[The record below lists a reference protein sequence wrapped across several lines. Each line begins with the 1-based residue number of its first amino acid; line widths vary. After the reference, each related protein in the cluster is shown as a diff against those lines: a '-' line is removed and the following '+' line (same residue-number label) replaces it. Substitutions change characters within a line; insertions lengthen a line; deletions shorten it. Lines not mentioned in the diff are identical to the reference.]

1 MRRFVRE
8 PQMTTAALCLDGVS
22 HRYGAGP
29 LVLDGVNVGITPG
42 ESVALMGPSGSGK
55 TTLLSVMGLLTT
67 PTAGS
72 LMIDGGPVA
81 RRGRRR
87 DKVRA
92 EWFSWVF
99 QTVNVLGLRTARDN
113 AALGLIARG
122 VPRREANRS
131 ADEALSAVGL
141 ADRAMD
147 RVVELSGGELQ
158 RVCIA
163 RAVASIPRFVLAD
176 EPTGQLDHATSL
188 QVLDALWAAKRPE
201 TALVIATH
209 DPMAARYCDR
219 VIRLIDG
226 RIVDTHQ

>member
-1 MRRFVRE
+1 MAER
-8 PQMTTAALCLDGVS
+8 LK
-22 HRYGAGP
+22 GP
-29 LVLDGVNVGITPG
+29 L
-42 ESVALMGPSGSGK
+42 
-55 TTLLSVMGLLTT
+55 
-67 PTAGS
+67 
-72 LMIDGGPVA
+72 
-81 RRGRRR
+81 
-87 DKVRA
+87 
-92 EWFSWVF
+92 
-99 QTVNVLGLRTARDN
+99 
-113 AALGLIARG
+113 
-122 VPRREANRS
+122 
-131 ADEALSAVGL
+131 AVGL
-141 ADRAMD
+141 CLIVIAVAESPCPEVLVVLGHRGQAV
-147 RVVELSGGELQ
+147 RVEGRDTPPVLGGELQ